1 MKRKMRRIAVALS
14 LAGAASLSLP
24 AHATNWLKL
33 QGTQPSGVT
42 PRAKF
47 WGFIQP
53 GYAWTP
59 GSELSG
65 LKGPAAVL
73 NGTRPNFNNIGP
85 DQTSSNTFSMRR
97 ARIGVRGAATPLSND
112 IDYFFLAEFG
122 NNALSSSVG
131 YHPVITDASVTFNQ
145 LKKFVRFRLGLFKM
159 PGDSE
164 EGLQG
169 IPMLPYVNFS
179 NVGNQLMLERFVKA
193 AGGSCWNPNNNA
205 LTDGAVGSNAVCS
218 GPGPGRNG
226 IPVATDGVYATTTG
240 LNAYRD
246 MGLMAFNW
254 FRFGPWEYTYGVM
267 VGNGGQ
273 IDRLD
278 SNNSKD
284 INGRL
289 QVSYIFNNTHGPFR
303 SDITALIW
311 GQNGDRSF
319 NGSSYQRTR
328 MGFGVYG
335 RYGFM
340 RPGAI
345 RAAAEYMFGKGMIFA
360 GSPFASV
367 DGTASKQPVT
377 MYPGYNNG
385 GRGFYI
391 ESGVFVTH
399 HLQLEFRYD
408 KYDRLFNDPQNER
421 IFNSYTFGA
430 QYFFTPKARLTFNYA
445 INTLDV
451 QNPGAFTNAVQLSN
465 AEAVANTFDNRL
477 DLQMTIIF

>member
-65 LKGPAAVL
+65 LKGPATVL
-73 NGTRPNFNNIGP
+73 NGTRPNFDNIGP
-85 DQTSSNTFSMRR
+85 NQTSSNTFSLRR
-97 ARIGVRGAATPLSND
+97 ARIGVRGAATPLSNN

-122 NNALSSSVG
+122 NNALSGSRG

-145 LKKFVRFRLGLFKM
+145 LKKFVRFRLGLFKI

-179 NVGNQLMLERFVKA
+179 TVGNQLMLERFVNA
-193 AGGSCWNPNNNA
+193 AGFGCWDPN
-205 LTDGAVGSNAVCS
+205 LGGARTIQAGKNCGQS
-218 GPGPGRNG
+218 GGIGVANG
-226 IPVATDGVYATTTG
+226 GVYATVNG
-240 LNAYRD
+240 LGAYRD

-254 FRFGPWEYTYGVM
+254 FRRGPWELTYGVM
-267 VGNGGQ
+267 VGNGSA

-278 SNNSKD
+278 TNNSKD
-284 INGRL
+284 VNGRV
-289 QVSYIFNNTHGPFR
+289 QVSYIFSNPGGPTHGPFR
-303 SDITALIW
+303 SDVTALIW
-311 GQNGDRSF
+311 GQDGDRAF
-319 NGSSYQRTR
+319 DGSSYQRTR
-328 MGFGVYG
+328 MGFGLYG

-360 GSPFASV
+360 GAPFAST
-367 DGTASKQPVT
+367 DGTATKQPVT
-377 MYPGYNNG
+377 MFPGYNNG

-451 QNPGAFTNAVQLSN
+451 QNPGAFTNAVQLNN
-465 AEAVANTFDNRL
+465 AEAVARTFDNRL
-477 DLQMTIIF
+477 DLQMTLIF